1 MDMTTYR
8 RYNKPQNERDNPG
21 RDGPESQQK
30 KAPLSVFELQCIVV
44 FFLIAALLLIK
55 AFAADTF
62 EKINGFLG
70 GVIGQTTSGEMMS
83 QDTSSQTT
91 AEKLAEYI
99 AGQLEQSAQTTVSVP
114 TDSALPEDTDV
125 PEGTEQTEASDL
137 SDIISGMSV
146 IGGEA
151 LNAQAVSISD
161 YKIENEQAVS
171 YYGDLVPVSLLT
183 ETDTQKTES
192 FVQKAEGGL
201 LKAPDGCSFE
211 PYFCDVKLNAPVTGK
226 ITCKF
231 GYRYHPI
238 TGLFG
243 FHTGVDIAANSG
255 TAIYAAAAGKVIE
268 RGYSDVWGNYMLI
281 EHSDSTQTFYAHCK
295 KLLKSKG
302 AKVKS
307 GEKIATVGSTGWS
320 TGPHLHFEVRLN
332 GVYMD
337 PEWIL

>member
-1 MDMTTYR
+1 MGMTTYR
-8 RYNKPQNERDNPG
+8 RYNKPHEDRDKSG
-21 RDGPESQQK
+21 RKGPDTQPK

-44 FFLIAALLLIK
+44 FLMIAALLLIK
-55 AFAADTF
+55 AFAVDTF
-62 EKINGFLG
+62 EKINGFLYGIIG
-70 GVIGQTTSGEMMS
+70 GESISE
-83 QDTSSQTT
+83 TSSQQTA

-99 AGQLEQSAQTTVSVP
+99 AGLQEESTQTEVSVP
-114 TDSALPEDTDV
+114 DISRLEDAEV
-125 PEGTEQTEASDL
+125 PEETVTSDL
-137 SDIISGMSV
+137 SDILSGLSV
-146 IGGEA
+146 MGGNS
-151 LNAQAVSISD
+151 LNAQAVSVSD
-161 YKIENEQAVS
+161 YKIGNEETFN

-183 ETDTQKTES
+183 DTDTAKTES
-192 FVQKAEGGL
+192 FAQKAGGGL
-201 LKAPDGCSFE
+201 LRAPEGCSFE
-211 PYFCDVKLNAPVTGK
+211 PYFSDIKLNAPLTGK

-255 TAIYAAAAGKVIE
+255 SAIYAAAAGKVIE
-268 RGYSDVWGNYMLI
+268 RGYSDVWGNYLLI
-281 EHSDSTQTFYAHCK
+281 ANSDSTQTFYAHCK

-302 AKVKS
+302 SKVKS
-307 GEKIATVGSTGWS
+307 GEKIAMVGNTGWS

>member
-1 MDMTTYR
+1 MTPYR
-8 RYNKPQNERDNPG
+8 RYNKPQNDRGKSDP
-21 RDGPESQQK
+21 DTQPK
-30 KAPLSVFELQCIVV
+30 KAPLSVFELQCIAV
-44 FFLIAALLLIK
+44 FLIIAALLLVK

-62 EKINGFLG
+62 EKINGFLSG
-70 GVIGQTTSGEMMS
+70 ALGETPSSQTSSAG
-83 QDTSSQTT
+83 TSSQKTT
-91 AEKLAEYI
+91 AELLAEYI
-99 AGQLEQSAQTTVSVP
+99 ADQLKQSTQTEVSIPEVSSP
-114 TDSALPEDTDV
+114 LEDTEV
-125 PEGTEQTEASDL
+125 PENAAESNLSDL
-137 SDIISGMSV
+137 LSGLSA
-146 IGGEA
+146 IGGGT
-151 LNAQAVSISD
+151 LNAEAVSIKD
-161 YKIENEQAVS
+161 YKIENEEAVS

-183 ETDTQKTES
+183 ETDTKKTES
-192 FVQKAEGGL
+192 FAQKAEGGL
-201 LKAPDGCSFE
+201 LKAPEGCSFE
-211 PYFCDVKLNAPVTGK
+211 PYFSDVVLNAPLTGK

-255 TAIYAAAAGKVIE
+255 TSIYAAAAGKVIK

-295 KLLKSKG
+295 KLLKSNG

-320 TGPHLHFEVRLN
+320 TGPHLHFEVRLD
-332 GVYMD
+332 GVYVD

>member
-1 MDMTTYR
+1 MTTYR
-8 RYNKPQNERDNPG
+8 RYNKPQNERDNSG
-21 RDGPESQQK
+21 SSDSQPK
-30 KAPLSVFELQCIVV
+30 KSPLLVFELQCIVV
-44 FFLIAALLLIK
+44 FLLIAALLLTK

-70 GVIGQTTSGEMMS
+70 GIIGETSSGQVTSAE
-83 QDTSSQTT
+83 TSSQTAT
-91 AEKLAEYI
+91 EKLAEYI
-99 AGQLEQSAQTTVSVP
+99 AGQLEQSAAAEASTP
-114 TDSALPEDTDV
+114 TASTASTPLDTDV
-125 PEGTEQTEASDL
+125 PEGTEQTEASNLADIL
-137 SDIISGMSV
+137 SGLSV
-146 IGGEA
+146 TGGET
-151 LNAQAVSISD
+151 LTTQAISISD
-161 YKIENEQAVS
+161 YKIENEEAVS

-183 ETDTQKTES
+183 ETDTKKTES
-192 FVQKAEGGL
+192 FVEKAEGGL
-201 LKAPDGCSFE
+201 LKAPQGCSFE
-211 PYFCDVKLNAPVTGK
+211 PYFTDVKLSPPVTGK
-226 ITCKF
+226 ISCKF

-243 FHTGVDIAANSG
+243 FHTGTDIAANSG
-255 TAIYAAAAGKVIE
+255 TSIYAAAAGKVIE

-320 TGPHLHFEVRLN
+320 TGSHLHFEVRLN
-332 GVYMD
+332 GVYVD